1 MYHLL
6 FLLFELG
13 LVEVVALEHLVDVLA
28 EFLVVDLV
36 VRDSVL
42 VNQELD
48 LLFDQVQVEENQRRS
63 ELDINAFK

>member
-1 MYHLL
+1 ML